1 MKRPF
6 PDADCPLSPANHDL
20 LGVVKGA
27 RNGIVYG
34 CKVRFPHA
42 LVMAALFS
50 HKPWPVRI
58 HGILTATRNHALALG
73 KFVTIYKLMMLIQK
87 RLNGGKERDLDTLIA
102 GGIGGW
108 WVFSERTPVSTAA
121 LEAIDASHLPDLF
134 RRSRVMAAAGT
145 RYSDAMAFLTSSH
158 PIADSRMP
166 VALGWMARMRTI
178 APELHE
184 IARQAQRVWCSPVI
198 AEYYSVS
205 GVGNA
210 DRGGYRP
217 THYGIHTASD
227 EAIWLTHLQINEQI
241 VLYIMSRVVLS
252 FLPRLYSS
260 SAGPS
265 KGPLEP
271 LSHPLPDILSP
282 EANPRPIPPANVPFA
297 IVATL
302 SWGLVM
308 YIFRHRGERLQ
319 PGIVNSM
326 REYKL

>member
-1 MKRPF
+1 MASAIQKF
-6 PDADCPLSPANHDL
+6 IMDPANHDL

-73 KFVTIYKLMMLIQK
+73 KFVTIYKIMMLIQK

-108 WVFSERTPVSTAA
+108 WVFSDRTP
-121 LEAIDASHLPDLF
+121 
-134 RRSRVMAAAGT
+134 
-145 RYSDAMAFLTSSH
+145 
-158 PIADSRMP
+158 
-166 VALGWMARMRTI
+166 
-178 APELHE
+178 
-184 IARQAQRVWCSPVI
+184 
-198 AEYYSVS
+198 
-205 GVGNA
+205 
-210 DRGGYRP
+210 
-217 THYGIHTASD
+217 
-227 EAIWLTHLQINEQI
+227 INEQI

-260 SAGPS
+260 SSGPA

-319 PGIVNSM
+319 PGIINSM
-326 REYKL
+326 RYLYRDSETWSNLKTLLWHNK